1 MAEPEKQPETN
12 NENKQPENPP
22 TQEQNPQP
30 ENPPTQEQKPQ
41 TENPPTQEQNPQPE
55 NPPKQEEEQK
65 PQPEN
70 PPKQEPENPPKQ
82 EPENPPKQEP
92 ENPPKQEP
100 ENPPKQEPENPPKQE
115 PENPPKQEPENP
127 PKKEPENPPKQEPQQ
142 PQNPPAQEQNINPT
156 PTNQNPEPQQQQDN
170 QEQNRQNEID
180 NQNQLNENQDN
191 QIQQNEEEDQ
201 DAEMEEQAQEQT
213 NPEQVQNQ
221 PLMAQ
226 IDKNAAEREKKKFS
240 QGGIED
246 IQHEIQEITK
256 KIEHEK
262 INLRITTERLT
273 QKEKTYNELQG
284 KPVQKTKEEIE
295 KERREHKKAVKN
307 HKLSDPIIR
316 KKGKE
321 KEFYDEQVKI
331 QKAYDKNKTD
341 FEKLTCDINEL
352 VIGNKDLKQQIIDLR
367 KRKVEA
373 MKQLENIKE
382 ENKKNQEE
390 LNELLNENRA
400 LKGQIK
406 YKEYKK
412 VVEFGNTQEKNFIEQ
427 RDNYEDQYHELI
439 KNYVRREK
447 ETKKENAKKRQM
459 ALLGSGSNTH
469 FKGMNDKDI
478 EKQIKLLA
486 EEEISDRTPILDIA
500 IEKWTEINKSK
511 KITLETHYENCVK
524 IEEAFKK
531 LTNFL
536 GLDNFS
542 ELPTV
547 FKKTEQQISNINF
560 YNEKLDLQIDEL
572 EQKRDSIIEKI
583 KLLSGKQTENISNKS
598 KFKEQKVQSIKVIEN
613 LIQNFEGDMEHKR
626 ELFLRIQPI
635 TDKYLA
641 RLSETYLVDF
651 IPNKANIDP
660 DIEYNE
666 QTVNKYMSNVQD
678 YYKLI
683 QSWDEANK
691 AAKTDDN
698 RELDKLRE
706 EMKQKLGGFEKN
718 RIISKKMVTNMK
730 NELKGGM
737 NIEDIIK
744 KASIE
749 ISKQP
754 NLSSSF
760 VSNPYNKSLKHEPN
774 NSSMNNNSQLPTEA
788 LNNYNESVLN
798 NRQNSMIMYPNNS
811 STLHNNSSG
820 QENNKVPE
828 AA

>member
-1 MAEPEKQPETN
+1 MAEPEKKPETN

-22 TQEQNPQP
+22 TQEQNPTP
-30 ENPPTQEQKPQ
+30 ENPPSQEQKPQ
-41 TENPPTQEQNPQPE
+41 TENPPTEAPKTQPE
-55 NPPKQEEEQK
+55 NPPTQEQK

-70 PPKQEPENPPKQ
+70 PPKQEPEQKPQ
-82 EPENPPKQEP
+82 PENPPKQEP
-92 ENPPKQEP
+92 EKTQPQP
-100 ENPPKQEPENPPKQE
+100 ENPPKQEPEQKPEQ
-115 PENPPKQEPENP
+115 PENPPP
-127 PKKEPENPPKQEPQQ
+127 
-142 PQNPPAQEQNINPT
+142 QEQNTNPT

-170 QEQNRQNEID
+170 QEQNKPNEID
-180 NQNQLNENQDN
+180 NQNQPNENQDN
-191 QIQQNEEEDQ
+191 NIQQNEEEDQ

-213 NPEQVQNQ
+213 NPEQEQKQ
-221 PLMAQ
+221 SLMTQ
-226 IDKNAAEREKKKFS
+226 MDKNAAEREKKKFS

-295 KERREHKKAVKN
+295 KERKEHKKAVKN

-321 KEFYDEQVKI
+321 KEFYDEQIKI

-373 MKQLENIKE
+373 MKQLESIKE

-390 LNELLNENRA
+390 LNEILKENQA
-400 LKGQIK
+400 LKDQIK

-412 VVEFGNTQEKNFIEQ
+412 VVDFGNTQEKNFIEQ

-572 EQKRDSIIEKI
+572 EQRRDSIIEKI

-598 KFKEQKVQSIKVIEN
+598 KFKEQKKQSIKVIEN

-660 DIEYNE
+660 DIDYNE

-691 AAKTDDN
+691 AAKGDDN

-718 RIISKKMVTNMK
+718 RIISKKMVTTMK

-744 KASIE
+744 KASLE

-754 NLSSSF
+754 NLNSSF

-788 LNNYNESVLN
+788 LNNYNESALN

-820 QENNKVPE
+820 QENNKIPE
-828 AA
+828 NA

>member
-1 MAEPEKQPETN
+1 
-12 NENKQPENPP
+12 
-22 TQEQNPQP
+22 
-30 ENPPTQEQKPQ
+30 
-41 TENPPTQEQNPQPE
+41 
-55 NPPKQEEEQK
+55 
-65 PQPEN
+65 
-70 PPKQEPENPPKQ
+70 
-82 EPENPPKQEP
+82 
-92 ENPPKQEP
+92 
-100 ENPPKQEPENPPKQE
+100 
-115 PENPPKQEPENP
+115 
-127 PKKEPENPPKQEPQQ
+127 
-142 PQNPPAQEQNINPT
+142 
-156 PTNQNPEPQQQQDN
+156 
-170 QEQNRQNEID
+170 
-180 NQNQLNENQDN
+180 
-191 QIQQNEEEDQ
+191 
-201 DAEMEEQAQEQT
+201 
-213 NPEQVQNQ
+213 
-221 PLMAQ
+221 
-226 IDKNAAEREKKKFS
+226 
-240 QGGIED
+240 
-246 IQHEIQEITK
+246 
-256 KIEHEK
+256 
-262 INLRITTERLT
+262 
-273 QKEKTYNELQG
+273 
-284 KPVQKTKEEIE
+284 
-295 KERREHKKAVKN
+295 
-307 HKLSDPIIR
+307 
-316 KKGKE
+316 
-321 KEFYDEQVKI
+321 
-331 QKAYDKNKTD
+331 
-341 FEKLTCDINEL
+341 
-352 VIGNKDLKQQIIDLR
+352 
-367 KRKVEA
+367 
-373 MKQLENIKE
+373 
-382 ENKKNQEE
+382 
-390 LNELLNENRA
+390 
-400 LKGQIK
+400 
-406 YKEYKK
+406 
-412 VVEFGNTQEKNFIEQ
+412 
-427 RDNYEDQYHELI
+427 
-439 KNYVRREK
+439 
-447 ETKKENAKKRQM
+447 
-459 ALLGSGSNTH
+459 
-469 FKGMNDKDI
+469 MNDKDI

-572 EQKRDSIIEKI
+572 EQRRDSIIEKI

-598 KFKEQKVQSIKVIEN
+598 KFKEQKEQSIKVIEN

-660 DIEYNE
+660 DIDYNE

-691 AAKTDDN
+691 TAKSDDN

-718 RIISKKMVTNMK
+718 RIISKKMVTSMK
-730 NELKGGM
+730 NELKSGM

-754 NLSSSF
+754 NLNASF
-760 VSNPYNKSLKHEPN
+760 ASNPYNKSLKHEPN

-788 LNNYNESVLN
+788 MNNYNESVLN

-820 QENNKVPE
+820 QENNKIPE
-828 AA
+828 NA